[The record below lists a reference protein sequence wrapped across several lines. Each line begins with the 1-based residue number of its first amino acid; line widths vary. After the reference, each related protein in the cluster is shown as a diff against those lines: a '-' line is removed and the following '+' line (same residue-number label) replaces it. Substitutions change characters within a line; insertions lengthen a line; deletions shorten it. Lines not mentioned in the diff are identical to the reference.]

1 MKRVDITALTR
12 RERDLIVGE
21 ANFNEDQ
28 LAIFNALNA
37 NRLCDFAIAARLGLS
52 NRKYYATKS
61 LVCMKVERLA
71 TEYGLTHV
79 LRHV

>member
-12 RERDLIVGE
+12 REKELIIDA

-37 NRLCDFAIAARLGLS
+37 NKLYDTGIMAQLGLP
-52 NRKYYATKS
+52 NHKYYDIKAI
-61 LVCMKVERLA
+61 VYMKVEKIA
-71 TEYGLTHV
+71 TENGLTHI
-79 LRHV
+79 LRHR